1 MQKAYVILCEGST
14 NLAIASE
21 LFGQDLPCQSFTSG
35 MIIGGVLC
43 NSAREVRG
51 RFPLVAYKG
60 QLVDLPYE
68 KALEHFHRETV
79 IIKGA
84 NAIDADGF
92 VGVIVSGYSGG
103 SIAKVIGTSV
113 SQGLRI
119 VCPVGLEK
127 TVFSVPRAARHSG
140 GKLFDYSMGA
150 DIGIFVLAHADVVTE
165 IEAIRILSHAD
176 AVHLASGG
184 IGGSEGSVVLCIEGQ
199 RDEVTKAVAIVEALK
214 GAPALDGKK
223 MKCTKCKYVNCAFYN
238 LSEEALP
245 RWMRRD

>member
-1 MQKAYVILCEGST
+1 MEKAYIILCEGST
-14 NLAIASE
+14 NLSIARE
-21 LFGQDLPCQSFTSG
+21 LFSLDIPCQSFTSG
-35 MIIGGVLC
+35 MILGGVLC

-51 RFPLVAYKG
+51 RFPLVAYRGK
-60 QLVDLPYE
+60 LVDTPYE
-68 KALEHFHRETV
+68 KALEDFHKETV

-84 NAIDADGF
+84 NAIDSDGF
-92 VGVIVSGYSGG
+92 VGVIVSGYGGG

-127 TVFSVPRAARHSG
+127 TVFSVPKAARHSG

-165 IEAIRILSHAD
+165 INAVHILSGAD

-184 IGGSEGSVVLCIEGQ
+184 IGGSEGSVVLCIEGE
-199 RDEVTKAVAIVEALK
+199 RNDVTKAVAIVEGVK
-214 GAPALDGKK
+214 GAPPLDGKR

-238 LSEEALP
+238 MSDESLP
-245 RWMRRD
+245 AWMRRD